1 MTMPSPQYQSPP
13 QKATFNQRAKDRMV
27 GRAQELVGRSL
38 EPGEQVFVG
47 LRVHTGPS
55 NWWLMVPYVRLAVRL
70 AQRYYFMLVTDRR
83 VVLCRVS
90 YWTGRPKD
98 IKTAI
103 PRAMVRISEYDP
115 VAYYP
120 SFVLAHPEA
129 SMKLRTRGMWLNEL
143 QQAMNILGAHGPAPQ
158 GAGAPGYQPAPP
170 QYQAP
175 PPGYQPAP
183 PQYQPPPPGY
193 QPPSPQYGAP
203 PEQYGAPPQ
212 GHQAPQPGY
221 QSQPQRYQS
230 APEEY
235 DPPTVRY
242 QPPPQDYEAPPPGS
256 RRGRHAG
263 GNGS

>member
-13 QKATFNQRAKDRMV
+13 QKASFNQRGKDRMV
-27 GRAQELVGRSL
+27 ARAQELVGPSL
-38 EPGEQVFVG
+38 EPGEQAFVG

-83 VVLCRVS
+83 VILCRVS

-129 SMKLRTRGMWLNEL
+129 STKLRTRGMWLNEL
-143 QQAMNILGAHGPAPQ
+143 QQAMSILGAPGPAPQ
-158 GAGAPGYQPAPP
+158 GAGVPGHLPGRP

-183 PQYQPPPPGY
+183 PQHGAQQQYGAPP
-193 QPPSPQYGAP
+193 QQYGAP
-203 PEQYGAPPQ
+203 PEGQ
-212 GHQAPQPGY
+212 QAPQPGY
-221 QSQPQRYQS
+221 QPQPQRYQS

-242 QPPPQDYEAPPPGS
+242 QPAPQDSQAPPPGS

-263 GNGS
+263 G